1 MSTLNCRSNKTS
13 QKYNSGLLQIF
24 CLESDK
30 KQSAKADF
38 KTSPSHWHIVWVYRV
53 VISMSM
59 VTSNDWVINEAC
71 CATSNIAIVEAVTT
85 MASDNDQIDDDSDDD
100 DIVAM
105 SCVHILILSSAKYD
119 NQIWLNIC

>member
-1 MSTLNCRSNKTS
+1 
-13 QKYNSGLLQIF
+13 
-24 CLESDK
+24 
-30 KQSAKADF
+30 
-38 KTSPSHWHIVWVYRV
+38 
-53 VISMSM
+53 MSM

-105 SCVHILILSSAKYD
+105 SCMHIMILSSAKYD